1 MVLVARTSSGV
12 TALGFDAGAGATNW
26 ALIKAENANAN
37 TTTARAFRE
46 IEYFLVFITFW
57 FLRVNEL
64 LIVCFVPFVSSV
76 VFMVVSISDYLL
88 FNEVLELI
96 SPVSATLFTSTT
108 ILLEFEHPIPDVINT
123 ETLPGPETSHSTS
136 TVLFVSEPTMVPFV
150 TVHKNV

>member
-1 MVLVARTSSGV
+1 MARTSSGV
-12 TALGFDAGAGATNW
+12 TALAFVAGAGATNW

-88 FNEVLELI
+88 FNEVLDCI
-96 SPVSATLFTSTT
+96 SPVDVVLPTSTVM
-108 ILLEFEHPIPDVINT
+108 LFEIVHPLPDVIST
-123 ETLPGPETSHSTS
+123 ET
-136 TVLFVSEPTMVPFV
+136 VP
-150 TVHKNV
+150 